1 MGWVVRIQ
9 LSVHYVVIH
18 ISYLN
23 AFVKFHEIAISFFSS
38 KVKNVT
44 EYFGGFSRQ
53 EKAGSIKVVK
63 QL

>member
-1 MGWVVRIQ
+1 MN
-9 LSVHYVVIH
+9 LSVG
-18 ISYLN
+18 N

-53 EKAGSIKVVK
+53 ERAGSIEVEK